1 MAGSR
6 PELGRVL
13 PYGGM
18 TQLTRLRD
26 EMRQRGLDALWV
38 SRPANVRYL
47 TGFTS
52 PADGKVL
59 VTQERATL
67 YTDARYTVQAA
78 EESALPQFIA
88 RPPATYEHAA
98 ADVGRGVVGF
108 EADHLTVAGL
118 EELEAAWPD
127 TTLKAAPGL
136 VEELRSCKDEREIG
150 AIRAAQALA
159 DRVYA
164 EVRPMIQ
171 AGVREADIALEIEQ
185 RLRRAGATNAF
196 DVIVASGPRGA
207 MPHGTASDRV
217 MQDGELVTIDMGA
230 CLNGYNSDM
239 TRTVAIGTPTDEMR
253 RVYGAVLEA
262 EEAAVQAVKPGA
274 RAADLDALARGI
286 LERHGLAEAFAHSLG
301 HGVGLMVHEAPG
313 LRGTSEDVL
322 KPGMLVTIEPGAYL
336 PGVGGVRI
344 EDLVLV
350 TEDGH
355 EVLSQAVKETV

>member
-59 VTQERATL
+59 VTQDRATL

-78 EESALPQFIA
+78 EESALPQVIA

-98 ADVGRGVVGF
+98 ADVGRGVVCF

-127 TTLKAAPGL
+127 ATLKAAPGL
-136 VEELRSCKDEREIG
+136 VEELRSCKDDREVG

-164 EVRPMIQ
+164 EVRPMIR

-185 RLRRAGATNAF
+185 RLRRAGASNAF

-274 RAADLDALARGI
+274 RAADLDTLARGI